1 MPDTSSRTAA
11 SPRPSTR
18 SKSAAA
24 MGGRESYWTI
34 SMRPLHVLV
43 FLLPLILA
51 YEAASVAY
59 LTNPS
64 LGTRESIKA
73 ERLLMDFFDLFGAA
87 GAYMPGVALVVV
99 LLVWHFISADK
110 WKVRWPYIG
119 GMAAESVAWTLPLV
133 VLGAAFTRFAAS
145 GAAAPV
151 AAALGGGGGAVVGAG
166 LADQTWQ
173 AKLAISVGAGLYE
186 EMLFRLVGIAAVHA
200 VFRDLLGAK
209 EVAARVVA
217 VLGTSIAFAFYH
229 EVWLHDGALDWTRLT
244 FLTLSGCYLGVVYIL
259 RGFGIVVATHA
270 LYDVVALLGGSTAVR

>member
-1 MPDTSSRTAA
+1 
-11 SPRPSTR
+11 
-18 SKSAAA
+18 

-51 YEAASVAY
+51 YELASVIY

-64 LGTRESIKA
+64 KGTRESIKA
-73 ERLLMDFFDLFGAA
+73 ERLFVEFFDLFGAA
-87 GAYMPGVALVVV
+87 GAYMPGVALVIV

-110 WKVRWPYIG
+110 WRVRWGYIG

-133 VLGAAFTRFAAS
+133 VLGAAFTRF
-145 GAAAPV
+145 GGGV
-151 AAALGGGGGAVVGAG
+151 AAGLVEGGNGAG
-166 LADQTWQ
+166 LGGQSWQ
-173 AKLAISVGAGLYE
+173 AKLAISIGAGLYE

-200 VFRDLLGAK
+200 LFRDLLGAR
-209 EVAARVVA
+209 EVAARIVA
-217 VLGTSIAFAFYH
+217 VLGTSLAFAFYH
-229 EVWLHDGALDWTRLT
+229 EVWLQDGALDWLRVV

-270 LYDVVALLGGSTAVR
+270 LYDVVALLGGPGR